1 MRASLRGA
9 IITLMATRKNQTVP
23 LSGNIQAFSDAKRF
37 LFDDL
42 PSLGNAVFR
51 GAVGLERA
59 RAWLALLGDPQESFP
74 IIHIAGTSGKGSTSY
89 FIANLLKAHG
99 KTNGLHVSPHVFDV
113 RERAQINIELP
124 SEAKF
129 TKATADL
136 IPYVRSMQYTP
147 YGRPT
152 YFEVTNALALR
163 LFEAHH
169 VDYGVIETGLGGR
182 YDSTNTVR
190 RSDKLAVIT
199 RLGLD
204 HTEILGNTL
213 EEIAWQKAGII
224 PYGGTVV
231 ALRPEQ
237 DSVRAV
243 LEEVA
248 YGRQSQII
256 WSEPLKYVSLQSR
269 TETGVEFL
277 YRGEPMETQ
286 TPGDY
291 QMENAAVALD
301 TVRFLATRDGWDFS
315 FDMARQALLEAE
327 LPGRANVWHL
337 DGRNVMVDSAHNP
350 QKIAAFLSE
359 LAHRPEWHRPL
370 VIFAAKHGK
379 DWRGSL
385 ETIGYLAD
393 RVYITQFFR
402 DMPSPHLQNYSVKP
416 EEFAAVISVCNMKNV
431 RQFDTPIDAFNAA
444 LQHDRPIVVVGSM
457 YMLGELYEQLCA
469 AGRLGETC

>member
-1 MRASLRGA
+1 M
-9 IITLMATRKNQTVP
+9 P
-23 LSGNIQAFSDAKRF
+23 LFGNIQTFSDAKRF

-42 PSLGNAVFR
+42 PSLGGAVFR
-51 GAVGLERA
+51 GAAGLERA
-59 RAWLALLGDPQESFP
+59 RAWFALLNDPQESFP

-113 RERAQINIELP
+113 RERAQINMELP
-124 SEAKF
+124 SEAEF

-136 IPYVRSMQYTP
+136 IPYVRSMQYMP
-147 YGRPT
+147 
-152 YFEVTNALALR
+152 
-163 LFEAHH
+163 
-169 VDYGVIETGLGGR
+169 DDGVIETGLGGR

-204 HTEILGNTL
+204 HTEILGDTL

-231 ALRPEQ
+231 ALRSEQ

-256 WSEPLKYVSLQSR
+256 WSEPLKHTSLQSR
-269 TETGVEFL
+269 TETGVEFS
-277 YRGEPMETQ
+277 YNGEPLATH

-301 TVRFLATRDGWDFS
+301 AVRFLAARDGWDFS
-315 FDMARQALLEAE
+315 FDAARQALAETE
-327 LPGRANVWHL
+327 LPGRANVWHV
-337 DGRNVMVDSAHNP
+337 DGRDVMVDGAHNP
-350 QKIAAFLSE
+350 QKIEAFLGE
-359 LAHRPEWHRPL
+359 LAYRPEWRRPSI
-370 VIFAAKHGK
+370 IFAAKRGK
-379 DWRGSL
+379 DWMGSL
-385 ETIGYLAD
+385 EAISRLAGK
-393 RVYITQFFR
+393 VYITQFFR
-402 DMPSPHLQNYSVKP
+402 GTASPHLQNYSVKP
-416 EEFAAVISVCNMKNV
+416 EEFAAVIDVCGMRNAK
-431 RQFDTPIDAFNAA
+431 QFGAPIDAFNAA

-457 YMLGELYEQLCA
+457 YMLGELHEQLCA
-469 AGRLGETC
+469 RGRL

>member
-1 MRASLRGA
+1 MNTYPKRINSLPSE
-9 IITLMATRKNQTVP
+9 IKT
-23 LSGNIQAFSDAKRF
+23 FSDAKRF
-37 LFDDL
+37 LFEDL
-42 PSLGNAVFR
+42 AASEKVLFR
-51 GAVGLERA
+51 HGGGIERTKTWLEI
-59 RAWLALLGDPQESFP
+59 LNNPQESFP
-74 IIHIAGTSGKGSTSY
+74 IVHIAGTSGKGSTSY

-136 IPYVRSMQYTP
+136 IPYVRSMQYMP
-147 YGRPT
+147 DGRPT

-256 WSEPLKYVSLQSR
+256 WSEPLKYASLQSR

-301 TVRFLATRDGWDFS
+301 AVRFLAARDGWDFS
-315 FDMARQALLEAE
+315 FDMARQALSETE
-327 LPGRANVWHL
+327 LPGRANVWHI
-337 DGRNVMVDSAHNP
+337 DGRDVMVDGAHNP
-350 QKIAAFLSE
+350 QKIAALLGE
-359 LAHRPEWHRPL
+359 LAHRPEWRSPS

-379 DWRGSL
+379 DWMGSL
-385 ETIGYLAD
+385 EAIGYLAD

-402 DMPSPHLQNYSVKP
+402 DMISPHLQNYSVKP
-416 EEFAAVISVCNMKNV
+416 EEFAAVINACNMKNA
-431 RQFDTPIDAFNAA
+431 RQFDTPINAFNAA
-444 LQHDRPIVVVGSM
+444 LQNDRPIVVVGSM

-469 AGRLGETC
+469 AGRLAHRNCHKN

>member
-1 MRASLRGA
+1 MYFRGV
-9 IITLMATRKNQTVP
+9 IIALMTTRKNQTVP
-23 LSGNIQAFSDAKRF
+23 LFGNIQTFSDAKRF

-42 PSLGNAVFR
+42 PSLGGAVFR
-51 GAVGLERA
+51 GAAGLERA
-59 RAWLALLGDPQESFP
+59 RAWFALLNDPQESFP
-74 IIHIAGTSGKGSTSY
+74 IIHVAGTSGKGSTSY

-113 RERAQINIELP
+113 RERAQINMELP
-124 SEAKF
+124 SEAEF

-136 IPYVRSMQYTP
+136 IPYVRSMQYMP
-147 YGRPT
+147 DGRPT

-163 LFEAHH
+163 LFETHR

-204 HTEILGNTL
+204 HTEILGDTL

-248 YGRQSQII
+248 HGRQSQII
-256 WSEPLKYVSLQSR
+256 WSEPLKYASLQSR
-269 TETGVEFL
+269 TETGVEFS
-277 YRGEPMETQ
+277 YNGEPLATH

-301 TVRFLATRDGWDFS
+301 AVRFLAARDGWDFS
-315 FDMARQALLEAE
+315 FDVARQALAETE
-327 LPGRANVWHL
+327 LPGRANVWHV
-337 DGRNVMVDSAHNP
+337 DGRDVMVDGAHNP
-350 QKIAAFLSE
+350 QKIAAFLGE
-359 LAHRPEWHRPL
+359 LAYRPEWRRPS
-370 VIFAAKHGK
+370 VIFAAKRGK
-379 DWRGSL
+379 DWMGSL
-385 ETIGYLAD
+385 EAISRLAGK
-393 RVYITQFFR
+393 VYITQFFR
-402 DMPSPHLQNYSVKP
+402 GTASPHLQNYSVKP
-416 EEFAAVISVCNMKNV
+416 EEFAAVIDACGMRNAK
-431 RQFDTPIDAFNAA
+431 QFGAPIDAFNAA
-444 LQHDRPIVVVGSM
+444 LQYNHPIVVVGSM
-457 YMLGELYEQLCA
+457 YMLGELHEQLCA
-469 AGRLGETC
+469 RGRL